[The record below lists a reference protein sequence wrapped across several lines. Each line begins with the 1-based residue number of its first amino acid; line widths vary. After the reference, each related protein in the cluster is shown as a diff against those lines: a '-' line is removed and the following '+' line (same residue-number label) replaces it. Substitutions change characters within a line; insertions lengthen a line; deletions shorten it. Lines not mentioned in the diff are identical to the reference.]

1 MTGGEARQDTRAGS
15 APPSAP
21 ADDERPV
28 RSTMAAIFSLEDDLT
43 VVAGLN
49 ERLATLNG
57 APDADPGES
66 RCVLSAAPRS
76 TALTRWKK
84 ALTNES
90 ATR

>member
-21 ADDERPV
+21 ADDEQPV
-28 RSTMAAIFSLEDDLT
+28 RSTMAAMFSLEDDLT

-57 APDADPGES
+57 APDADPGEQ
-66 RCVLSAAPRS
+66 VRS
-76 TALTRWKK
+76 QCCTSIDSTHAV
-84 ALTNES
+84 EEGPDE
-90 ATR
+90 